1 MKPQEFINAVK
12 SGEMDEKLRTV
23 YVLDS
28 EVEKQKPRYISLLEE
43 FIKLF
48 GDDRDVIITSAPG
61 RTEVCGN
68 HTDHNNGKVMAASIN
83 LDAIA
88 VCAKSSD
95 NRIRVKSQGHAMN
108 EVNITKLL
116 PDEAE
121 FGRSTAMVRG
131 VVAKIKDLGFEI
143 GGFDAVTTS
152 DVMGGSGLSSS
163 AAFEVLLGTTV
174 SYLFNDGKISAVDI
188 AKVAQYSENVFFGKP
203 CGLLDQ
209 MASSVGTF
217 VSIDFESTEKPVIK
231 KVDYDF
237 STSGHSLCIVD
248 TGGNHSDLTDD
259 YAAVRAE
266 MESVAAA
273 MGKNVLREISFE
285 DFKKALPEIKDKVND
300 RAIIRAFHFYNENI
314 RVVKAVS
321 ALESGD
327 FDAFKQIIIDSG
339 HSSYMYNQNVFTP
352 VNPTEQKLSVALCM
366 SEDILKGKG
375 AWRVHGGGFAGTI
388 QAFVPNDILDEYKT
402 AMESVFGEGNCHVLI
417 IRPVGGTQVMYLCN
431 CIKERNMK
439 NELCFF

>member
-12 SGEMDEKLRTV
+12 SGEMDEKLRAV

-314 RVVKAVS
+314 RVEKAVS
-321 ALESGD
+321 ALENGD
-327 FDAFKQIIIDSG
+327 FEAFKQIIIDSG
-339 HSSYMYNQNVFTP
+339 HSSYMYNQNVFAP
-352 VNPTEQKLSVALCM
+352 SNPTEQKLSVALCM

-417 IRPVGGTQVMYLCN
+417 IRPVGGTRVM
-431 CIKERNMK
+431 
-439 NELCFF
+439 

>member
-174 SYLFNDGKISAVDI
+174 SYLFNEGKISAVDI

-266 MESVAAA
+266 MESVAAV

-314 RVVKAVS
+314 RVEKAVS

-327 FDAFKQIIIDSG
+327 FEAFKQIIIDSG

-417 IRPVGGTQVMYLCN
+417 IRPVGGTRVM
-431 CIKERNMK
+431 
-439 NELCFF
+439 

>member
-28 EVEKQKPRYISLLEE
+28 EVEKQKPRYITLLEE

-266 MESVAAA
+266 MESVAAV

-314 RVVKAVS
+314 RVEKAVS

-417 IRPVGGTQVMYLCN
+417 IRPVGGTRVM
-431 CIKERNMK
+431 
-439 NELCFF
+439 